1 MNGCVLNF
9 SFGQTC
15 IFLLGGQTLDD
26 TPCAMYLR
34 SGDIVV
40 MSRDTRLAYH
50 AVPRILRHEDLAG
63 LLTHNTNSEISSERR
78 LSLHCLEKYLSYS
91 RINVNIRQVEGPS
104 GRFASDVNNVLNE
117 I

>member
-1 MNGCVLNF
+1 MLNILNI

-15 IFLLGGQTLDD
+15 VFLLGGRTLDEA
-26 TPCAMYLR
+26 PSAMYLR
-34 SGDIVV
+34 SGDVVV

-50 AVPRILRHEDLAG
+50 AVPRILRHEALAG
-63 LLTHNTNSEISSERR
+63 SLIQSTGREISSERR
-78 LSLHCLEKYLSYS
+78 HTLDCLQKYLNSS

-104 GRFASDVNNVLNE
+104 GSFASQANTVSNT

>member
-1 MNGCVLNF
+1 
-9 SFGQTC
+9 
-15 IFLLGGQTLDD
+15 
-26 TPCAMYLR
+26 MYLR

-50 AVPRILRHEDLAG
+50 AVPRILRHEELTG
-63 LLTHNTNSEISSERR
+63 LVIHSTDREISSEHRQG
-78 LSLHCLEKYLSYS
+78 LHCLEKYLSYS

-104 GRFASDVNNVLNE
+104 GRFASEVNNVLNE